1 MNQNPNL
8 NAFSQPFIT
17 RPLGVIDTDIPSEL
31 QDLILMSLSVANPID
46 ADLDGTA
53 TRARKMS
60 ADLDL
65 RVEGDVVGQL
75 TTDWDPNKTHTL
87 YLDLVPSGVEGGS
100 YGDEISTLQIT
111 VDNNGRITGISA
123 LQLTPEGLGAINANL
138 RGVAGGIAELGANG
152 QLKMTQVPDVL
163 LGATVYRGVWNAAT
177 NTPPLQ
183 SGVGSKGDYYKV
195 SVAGTTSIDGH
206 ARWAVGDMIIFNGTT
221 WDAIDGTDSEVVS
234 VNGEVGAVVI
244 TKAKVGLSLVDN
256 TSDLSK
262 PVSTAQQAAISQVRT
277 DFAAADATLRT
288 DVLAVAAAD
297 ATSKA
302 AAAQAASTPAA
313 HAGAG
318 GGAHA
323 LAVAGGTAGFL
334 SGADKAKLDGV
345 VAGANAYALPAA
357 TATVLGGIKVDATWL
372 NVAADGTLTLK
383 YPGRATNVAVGE
395 ALAAGGSVGTYGGL
409 SIKGDKGGWA
419 GTRWE
424 MADGTYAG
432 TFMCHPTQGGGF
444 YKEGVGWYGYWDNAG
459 NFTAMGDVG
468 NFSDESIKTEWQPLP
483 SNFIELL
490 AEVKHGI
497 YKTSFGTVQVGVSAQ
512 ALRVPLP
519 NAVRSVAGL
528 LTVAYGNAALVSSI
542 ALAER
547 LLKTEQRVVA
557 LEQELALVRAKHEQD
572 MEYVLAQLDK
582 IGRTK

>member
-8 NAFSQPFIT
+8 NAFSQSFIT
-17 RPLGVIDTDIPSEL
+17 RPLGVIDTDLPSEL
-31 QDLILMSLSVANPID
+31 QDLILMSLSVENPID

-111 VDNNGRITGISA
+111 VDNNGRITSIRS

-163 LGATVYRGVWNAAT
+163 LGATVYRGVWDAAT
-177 NTPPLQ
+177 NTPQIQ

-195 SVAGTTSIDGH
+195 SGAGTTAIDRH

-302 AAAQAASTPAA
+302 AAAQAASAPSSHVGT
-313 HAGAG
+313 G

-383 YPGRATNVAVGE
+383 YPGRATNVAVGD
-395 ALAAGGSVGTYGGL
+395 ALTAGGSVGTHGGV

-444 YKEGVGWYGYWDNAG
+444 YKEGVGWYGYWDNSG

-497 YKTSFGTVQVGVSAQ
+497 YTTSFGTVQVGVSAQ
-512 ALRVPLP
+512 ALQVPLP
-519 NAVRSVAGL
+519 NAVRTVDGL
-528 LTVAYGNAALVSSI
+528 LTVAYGNAALVSCI
-542 ALAER
+542 ALADR
-547 LLKTEQRVVA
+547 LLKTEQRVA
-557 LEQELALVRAKHEQD
+557 ELEKELALVRAKHELD

-582 IGRTK
+582 IGRTQ